1 MGLFHKR
8 KHLKGEKAGRNVMQ
22 MVTTYGEHYY
32 SWDGKLY
39 DSDIVR
45 SCIRPKVKAAGKIVG
60 KHIRAEPG
68 SLKVNP
74 DANIRFLLSEPN
86 PYMTGQQ
93 FQEKVATQLCLN
105 NNAFILIVRDVNGKP
120 MQLYPVPCVMCETKY
135 INDELHLK
143 FQYRNG
149 KTGIFPYEQIIH
161 LRQDFN
167 EHDIFGESPAPA
179 LASMMEVI
187 RTIDQGIVK
196 AIKNSGL
203 IRWLLTFNQSLREED
218 IKKQVENFVKNYL
231 DIESE
236 TFGAAGVDAKAT
248 ATRIE
253 PKDYVPNALQ
263 TKETINRIYSF
274 FNTSEKII
282 QSRWTE
288 DEWNAYYE
296 AEIEPLAVQMG
307 ETYSVRLFSRRERG
321 CGNRIVF
328 EASNLQCASLGS
340 KLAMQAMVDRGAMTP
355 NEWRAVMNMAP
366 IEGGDQPIR
375 RLDTQVVDMAERL
388 LGMADVLDTGKVAAI
403 AGLMGKLLEAARAGP
418 LMPLLDAHTGTGT
431 AEKRMSLGV
440 QEEQLL
446 KTAERGKD
454 EAQDQYQGCDGSQ

>member
-1 MGLFHKR
+1 MGLFRKR
-8 KHLKGEKAGRNVMQ
+8 IHLKGEKAGRNVMQ

-39 DSDIVR
+39 NSDIVR
-45 SCIRPKVKAAGKIVG
+45 SCIRPKVKAAGKLAG
-60 KHIRAEPG
+60 KHIRADTG
-68 SLKVNP
+68 VLKVNP

-86 PYMTGQQ
+86 PHMTGQH

-105 NNAFILIVRDVNGKP
+105 NNAFILIVRDINGKP
-120 MQLYPVPCVMCETKY
+120 MQLYPIPCVMCETKY
-135 INDELHLK
+135 INEELYLK

-149 KTGIFPYEQIIH
+149 KTGTFPYEQIIH

-203 IRWLLTFNQSLREED
+203 IRWLLTFNQSLREAD

-274 FNTSEKII
+274 FNTNEKII

-328 EASNLQCASLGS
+328 EASNLQCASLAS

-375 RLDTQVVDMAERL
+375 RLDTQVVDMAWKL
-388 LGMADVLDTGKVAAI
+388 LDMAGGMEIEKFAAMSEVVAKLAESVAGRQDVL
-403 AGLMGKLLEAARAGP
+403 P
-418 LMPLLDAHTGTGT
+418 LAC
-431 AEKRMSLGV
+431 AEG
-440 QEEQLL
+440 E
-446 KTAERGKD
+446 KD
-454 EAQDQYQGCDGSQ
+454 ETQDQYQGRDGPQ

>member
-1 MGLFHKR
+1 MGLFK
-8 KHLKGEKAGRNVMQ
+8 KWKTVKNEKTEKNVMQ

-32 SWDGKLY
+32 SWNGKLY

-45 SCIRPKVKAAGKIVG
+45 SCIRPKVKAAGKLVG
-60 KHIRAEPG
+60 KHIRADTG
-68 SLKVNP
+68 TLKVNP

-105 NNAFILIVRDVNGKP
+105 NNAFILIIRDVNGKP
-120 MQLYPVPCVMCETKY
+120 MQLYPIPCVMCETKY
-135 INDELHLK
+135 INEELYLK

-149 KTGIFPYEQIIH
+149 KSGIFPYEQIIH

-187 RTIDQGIVK
+187 GTIDQGIVK
-196 AIKNSGL
+196 AIRNSG
-203 IRWLLTFNQSLREED
+203 IVRWLLTFTAAMRPED
-218 IKKQVENFVKNYL
+218 IKKNVKEFVDNYL
-231 DIESE
+231 SVESE
-236 TFGAAGVDAKAT
+236 TFGAAGVDSKAT

-274 FNTSEKII
+274 FNTNEKII

-296 AEIEPLAVQMG
+296 AEVEPLAVQM
-307 ETYSVRLFSRRERG
+307 EEVYSVRLFSRRERG

-355 NEWRAVMNMAP
+355 NEWRAVLNMVP
-366 IEGGDQPIR
+366 LPGGDEPIR

-388 LGMADVLDTGKVAAI
+388 LGMAANIDENKFTAMAGILLAILDYS
-403 AGLMGKLLEAARAGP
+403 R
-418 LMPLLDAHTGTGT
+418 
-431 AEKRMSLGV
+431 R
-440 QEEQLL
+440 QETELI
-446 KTAERGKD
+446 KIEGRDTD
-454 EAQDQYQGCDGSQ
+454 EAQDQYQGRDGPE